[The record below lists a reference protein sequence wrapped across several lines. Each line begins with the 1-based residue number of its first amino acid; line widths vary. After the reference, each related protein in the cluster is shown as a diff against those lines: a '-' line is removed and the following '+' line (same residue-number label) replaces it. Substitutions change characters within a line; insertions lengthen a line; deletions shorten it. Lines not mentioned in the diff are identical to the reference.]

1 MKRLLDSSHDFDEW
15 LAENSQYDILYN
27 INEQR
32 PLNYP
37 CVLFS
42 YRMNDLYSV
51 KSLIVYDFIYLS
63 NFTNNN

>member
-1 MKRLLDSSHDFDEW
+1 MKRLLNNSREFDKW
-15 LAENSQYDILYN
+15 LEENSQYDKLYN
-27 INEQR
+27 VNDYR

-42 YRMNDLYSV
+42 FRIDDPYSI

-63 NFTNNN
+63 DFTNNN

>member
-1 MKRLLDSSHDFDEW
+1 MKKLLDNSHDFDEW
-15 LAENSQYDILYN
+15 LAENSRCDVLYN
-27 INEQR
+27 INEER

-42 YRMNDLYSV
+42 YRMDDLYSV